1 MSLKSRNIK
10 IPLSNES
17 SVRNSVETYKD
28 IFGSIILNQN
38 NVTVERFPSSLS
50 SQANLHIQQ
59 NQIQIEIENQIKQCQ
74 EQIEYFELCA
84 EAIDANIFKMETH
97 LVKLLKYVKKNYKK

>member
-1 MSLKSRNIK
+1 MSLKSRNIN

-17 SVRNSVETYKD
+17 SVRNSIETYKD
-28 IFGSIILNQN
+28 IFGSINLNLN

-50 SQANLHIQQ
+50 SQVNNEQQ
-59 NQIQIEIENQIKQCQ
+59 NIIQKEIENQIKQCE
-74 EQIEYFELCA
+74 EQIQYFELCA